1 MTNPSSLITI
11 DWLIPRVLIG
21 ISIGYL
27 LRIIEHIIW
36 ASKTPTDQNPLG
48 NFRFSLMILPQCFL
62 FGAAIGCILIAV
74 LAMYIDNW
82 IMIEITSYLIPAL
95 MSFLAVDLR
104 DLIRRISRI

>member
-1 MTNPSSLITI
+1 MTNASSLITI
-11 DWLIPRVLIG
+11 DWLIPKVLIG

-36 ASKTPTDQNPLG
+36 ASKSPTDQNPLG

-62 FGAAIGCILIAV
+62 FGAAIGGVLIAI
-74 LAMYIDNW
+74 LAIYIDNW
-82 IMIEITSYLIPAL
+82 IVIEITTYALPAL
-95 MSFLAVDLR
+95 TSFLAVDLR

>member
-1 MTNPSSLITI
+1 MTNASSLITI

-36 ASKTPTDQNPLG
+36 ASKSPAEQNPLG

-62 FGAAIGCILIAV
+62 FGAAIGCVLIAV
-74 LAMYIDNW
+74 LAMYIDNE
-82 IMIEITSYLIPAL
+82 IVIEIVAYVLPAL

>member
-1 MTNPSSLITI
+1 MTNASALITI

-36 ASKTPTDQNPLG
+36 ASKSPAEQNPLG

-62 FGAAIGCILIAV
+62 FGAAIGCILFAV
-74 LAMYIDNW
+74 LAMYIDNG
-82 IMIEITSYLIPAL
+82 IVIEITAYVLPAL
-95 MSFLAVDLR
+95 VSFLAVDLR